1 MRISGVEVP
10 EEDKVV
16 LLALTLTLTPSYMHT
31 GAGGGQ
37 DGGDAGGEV

>member
-10 EEDKVV
+10 EEDKMV
-16 LLALTLTLTPSYMHT
+16 LALTLTLTPSYTHT

>member
-10 EEDKVV
+10 EEDKMV
-16 LLALTLTLTPSYMHT
+16 LALTLTLTLSYTHT